1 MKDLRF
7 WLAAMMAVVFILG
20 LTACGSSEGSDDPDK
35 PEIPKPE
42 TPIADGDWLTIPAAG
57 GTIEKGDI
65 TLTFPSGTFSKE
77 TKVAV
82 TEVRKGQTVGND
94 YEASSFY
101 QITMPITTHKPM
113 TISIK
118 SAKLDDDVQFI
129 FRSKGYALSAQE
141 TKYGNSFLE
150 ATFSNGTYTVKL
162 PEFENGDESTNDD
175 FTIGLA
181 HIPTMENTR
190 TRGDG
195 TLAKGEVN
203 GIKWELYAD
212 PSAVKVSGSY
222 GVIHGIGVV
231 DKIKSRINNAITE
244 ISKLGFELKYKNRA
258 IRYYFISDP
267 GKWGAFNQ
275 NEWDDYFNSIGL
287 GIENMINSPND
298 STNQKCTI
306 IHETFHYFQSGY
318 DPQWAGTKAKSP
330 ADEIML
336 YEMGAVWVE
345 QFMNNKQ
352 LNANWLQG
360 YAFRNIFNTDVSNAP
375 DKLGLTMEYERWRD
389 PDLRKAYQEQ
399 GYTMGA
405 LLYYLTAE
413 TAYFDNKSV
422 LELHQKFK
430 SKWKKGWFYI
440 LLDEWVGEHGSG
452 IFMRYTIDEYY
463 QKLLVGSLVKDF
475 CISNIIDGDGT
486 YYTFRNTTK
495 KIEGKTGILAPFGC
509 AAKRI
514 AIQDY
519 KDISLEKK
527 ELVIKQLEED
537 VHTFVMTSDASS
549 DFKKFSWIAKNNIVR
564 VIQKGDSI
572 VLNGSTL
579 EKMRQKDGTLNQA
592 FFVVTTRIKN
602 SLNTQDLNNYRFS
615 FELRDVDDK
624 PSVSPGKL
632 EFPAEGNT
640 QMVVI
645 KKGGYKY
652 CGADI
657 QEADKKWLSKNVL
670 DDGSVYFTATA
681 NDTKEKRTTKVTCW
695 VANTANPSDAEKK
708 ALPAV
713 EIIQAAGQ
721 GNDPQEEESGYE
733 LVSGRVS
740 MYYAVAWK
748 WEKSFKPSD
757 DDVTITPNG
766 KGAKVVINQEGVD
779 YTATWKSTISFEI
792 DDLSLNESN
801 KAKIGHFRFELQK
814 TVTPYNYY
822 SNHIDSGSELI
833 RMVAPAP
840 HASASTGYWSYGKD
854 DMSYYQK
861 TTIHY
866 DVWHKDAYSPAQEHT
881 DSNETDV
888 VTDGSWITISLN
900 IQKKKK

>member
-101 QITMPITTHKPM
+101 QITMPLKVDKP
-113 TISIK
+113 ISVSIK
-118 SAKLDDDVQFI
+118 YSDKSNDIRFVTVAPGLMKSSYEIEQQVVCYT
-129 FRSKGYALSAQE
+129 G
-141 TKYGNSFLE
+141 
-150 ATFSNGTYTVKL
+150 TFSNGSYNLTL
-162 PEFENGDESTNDD
+162 PATKNDEDD
-175 FTIGLA
+175 GESHMTIGLGHA
-181 HIPTMENTR
+181 PSDNDASGARIATRADDIEIEGKVGDIEWYYNNSYLLTPSQRFVFRRVKSKFNKYITEAIKHIHSLGFATKTPRKIPIEFFN
-190 TRGDG
+190 GFGKDADADG
-195 TLAKGEVN
+195 YFSQSIWSDERNSVRFNMYKLSAYEDD
-203 GIKWELYAD
+203 ELY
-212 PSAVKVSGSY
+212 
-222 GVIHGIGVV
+222 
-231 DKIKSRINNAITE
+231 
-244 ISKLGFELKYKNRA
+244 LKRV
-258 IRYYFISDP
+258 
-267 GKWGAFNQ
+267 
-275 NEWDDYFNSIGL
+275 
-287 GIENMINSPND
+287 
-298 STNQKCTI
+298 T
-306 IHETFHYFQSGY
+306 IHELFHYFQSEY
-318 DPQWAGTKAKSP
+318 DPRSPAKKLILADEENVLCEAGSMWIEHLVNNDTLCANFIEKYMTDYRLSLYDVKEAWKLDQTAKS
-330 ADEIML
+330 ARL
-336 YEMGAVWVE
+336 KYS
-345 QFMNNKQ
+345 NH
-352 LNANWLQG
+352 G
-360 YAFRNIFNTDVSNAP
+360 YAMST
-375 DKLGLTMEYERWRD
+375 
-389 PDLRKAYQEQ
+389 
-399 GYTMGA
+399 
-405 LLYYLTAE
+405 LLYYLTHPMSKPKVHYGIDKTKILNLYKKWE
-413 TAYFDNKSV
+413 TYPGKSFYPF
-422 LELHQKFK
+422 ELWLQDYGEAWMTFTTYGIDDYWLSLACSQLIPEFNEKILMNNSGNRWIHKVQSDGITEAKESILNTGVDVANFPLNVYK
-430 SKWKKGWFYI
+430 NEKGENSF
-440 LLDEWVGEHGSG
+440 
-452 IFMRYTIDEYY
+452 
-463 QKLLVGSLVKDF
+463 
-475 CISNIIDGDGT
+475 
-486 YYTFRNTTK
+486 
-495 KIEGKTGILAPFGC
+495 EGKEI
-509 AAKRI
+509 I
-514 AIQDY
+514 
-519 KDISLEKK
+519 
-527 ELVIKQLEED
+527 IKQLSP
-537 VHTFVMTSDASS
+537 HARTYIT
-549 DFKKFSWIAKNNIVR
+549 AKSKSGL
-564 VIQKGDSI
+564 QKQIGDLLTQGDSMVI
-572 VLNGSTL
+572 AGKDVKNLLGDGNVICLNAININHISTTIDTHVTL
-579 EKMRQKDGTLNQA
+579 EVRNIGGN
-592 FFVVTTRIKN
+592 
-602 SLNTQDLNNYRFS
+602 
-615 FELRDVDDK
+615 

-695 VANTANPSDAEKK
+695 VANTANPSDTEKK

-888 VTDGSWITISLN
+888 MTDGSWITISLN
-900 IQKKKK
+900 IQKKK